1 MDFLKKKP
9 VTDSL
14 IAISIENT
22 LSNFSGIGYHFIA
35 LLFSLVWIRI
45 FNVFDHLRD
54 TNKIISTAIMLEIT
68 KSSPILGQI
77 RIHVLEDQVTIS

>member
-54 TNKIISTAIMLEIT
+54 TNKIRDHKVESDRRTDT
-68 KSSPILGQI
+68 RPCP
-77 RIHVLEDQVTIS
+77 